1 MDPKKR
7 EKTFEEAAAELGE
20 AIPFDDTLRRLVNT
34 PPKPMKASDRHRPE
48 KAPNAEMERKR
59 S

>member
-1 MDPKKR
+1 MSNKKR
-7 EKTFEEAAAELGE
+7 ESQMRDKGNESKTL
-20 AIPFDDTLRRLVNT
+20 PFDDVLRRLVST
-34 PPKPMKASDRHRPE
+34 PPKPMKASDKHRPE